1 MFNVIIRS
9 LLISNFIKLIMKTI
23 TRISTIFLLVVAFF
37 ASAQQISFENVNSN
51 NALAIITQ
59 LQTTPQQGT
68 NSESIN
74 FQYGNHNFSEIYT
87 NGKTD
92 VSTIQIGDYNYLNFN
107 NMFDKKS
114 ANPTITT
121 QGNNNIIDITGSN
134 SISEKIQLHVK
145 GDNMTI
151 FMRNY

>member
-1 MFNVIIRS
+1 MIFKS

-37 ASAQQISFENVNSN
+37 ASSQQIYFENVNSN

-59 LQTTPQQGT
+59 LQPTPQEAT

-74 FQYGNHNFSEIYT
+74 YQYGNHNFSEIYI
-87 NGKTD
+87 NSKTD

-114 ANPTITT
+114 ADPTITT

>member
-114 ANPTITT
+114 ADPTITT

>member
-1 MFNVIIRS
+1 M
-9 LLISNFIKLIMKTI
+9 
-23 TRISTIFLLVVAFF
+23 VVAFF
-37 ASAQQISFENVNSN
+37 ASAQQISFENINSD

-59 LQTTPQQGT
+59 VQPAPQEAT
-68 NSESIN
+68 NSEIISY
-74 FQYGNHNFSEIYT
+74 QYGNHNFSEIYT
-87 NGKTD
+87 NSKTD

-107 NMFDKKS
+107 NMFDKNS
-114 ANPTITT
+114 ANPTFTT
-121 QGNNNIIDITGSN
+121 QRNNNIIDITGSN

>member
-1 MFNVIIRS
+1 
-9 LLISNFIKLIMKTI
+9 MKTI

-37 ASAQQISFENVNSN
+37 ASAQQISFENINSD

-59 LQTTPQQGT
+59 VQPAPQEAT
-68 NSESIN
+68 NSEIISY
-74 FQYGNHNFSEIYT
+74 QYGNHNFSEIYT
-87 NGKTD
+87 NSKTD

-107 NMFDKKS
+107 NAFNKKS
-114 ANPTITT
+114 ANPTIST

-134 SISEKIQLHVK
+134 SISEKIQFHVK

>member
-1 MFNVIIRS
+1 
-9 LLISNFIKLIMKTI
+9 MKTI

-74 FQYGNHNFSEIYT
+74 YQYGNHNFSEIYT

-134 SISEKIQLHVK
+134 SISEKIQLHLK

>member
-1 MFNVIIRS
+1 
-9 LLISNFIKLIMKTI
+9 MKTI

-37 ASAQQISFENVNSN
+37 ASAQQISFENINSD

-59 LQTTPQQGT
+59 VQPAPQEAT
-68 NSESIN
+68 NSEIISY
-74 FQYGNHNFSEIYT
+74 QYGNHNFSEIYT
-87 NGKTD
+87 NSKTD

-107 NMFDKKS
+107 NAFNKKS

-134 SISEKIQLHVK
+134 SISEKIQFHVK

>member
-1 MFNVIIRS
+1 MIFKS
-9 LLISNFIKLIMKTI
+9 LLISNFIKLTMKTI

-37 ASAQQISFENVNSN
+37 ASAQQISFENINSD

-59 LQTTPQQGT
+59 VQPAPQEAT
-68 NSESIN
+68 NSEIISY
-74 FQYGNHNFSEIYT
+74 QYGNHNFSEIYT
-87 NGKTD
+87 NSKTD

>member
-1 MFNVIIRS
+1 MFKVIIRS

-23 TRISTIFLLVVAFF
+23 TRISTIFLLVVAYF
-37 ASAQQISFENVNSN
+37 ASAQQIYFENVNSN

-59 LQTTPQQGT
+59 LQPTPQQGT
-68 NSESIN
+68 SSESIN
-74 FQYGNHNFSEIYT
+74 YQYGNHNFSEIYT
-87 NGKTD
+87 NSKTD
-92 VSTIQIGDYNYLNFN
+92 LSTIQIGDYNYLNFN

-114 ANPTITT
+114 ADPTITT

-134 SISEKIQLHVK
+134 SISEKIQFHVK

>member
-74 FQYGNHNFSEIYT
+74 YQYGNHNFSEIYT

-134 SISEKIQLHVK
+134 SISEKIQLHLK

>member
-1 MFNVIIRS
+1 
-9 LLISNFIKLIMKTI
+9 MKTI

>member
-1 MFNVIIRS
+1 MIIRS

-37 ASAQQISFENVNSN
+37 ASAQQISFENINSD

-59 LQTTPQQGT
+59 VQPAPQEAT
-68 NSESIN
+68 NSEIIS

-87 NGKTD
+87 NSKTD
-92 VSTIQIGDYNYLNFN
+92 VSAIQIGDYNYLNFN
-107 NMFDKKS
+107 NAFNKKS
-114 ANPTITT
+114 ANPTIST

-134 SISEKIQLHVK
+134 SISEKIQYPNSPLNLLDK
-145 GDNMTI
+145 
-151 FMRNY
+151 

>member
-1 MFNVIIRS
+1 
-9 LLISNFIKLIMKTI
+9 MKTI

-37 ASAQQISFENVNSN
+37 ASSQQIYFENVNSN

-59 LQTTPQQGT
+59 LQPTPQEAT
-68 NSESIN
+68 NSEIISY
-74 FQYGNHNFSEIYT
+74 QYGNHNFSEIYI
-87 NGKTD
+87 NSKTD

-114 ANPTITT
+114 ADPTITT

>member
-1 MFNVIIRS
+1 M
-9 LLISNFIKLIMKTI
+9 KL
-23 TRISTIFLLVVAFF
+23 VH
-37 ASAQQISFENVNSN
+37 
-51 NALAIITQ
+51 
-59 LQTTPQQGT
+59 T
-68 NSESIN
+68 NLN
-74 FQYGNHNFSEIYT
+74 
-87 NGKTD
+87 K
-92 VSTIQIGDYNYLNFN
+92 QIGDYNYLNFN